1 VRREDDTGASVAEL
15 LDRRQRRPDACV
27 VSDRT
32 VVERNVEVD
41 PDKHPLALEVAKVG
55 KSSHNSF

>member
-1 VRREDDTGASVAEL
+1 
-15 LDRRQRRPDACV
+15 
-27 VSDRT
+27 

-41 PDKHPLALEVAKVG
+41 PDKHPLALEVSEVG